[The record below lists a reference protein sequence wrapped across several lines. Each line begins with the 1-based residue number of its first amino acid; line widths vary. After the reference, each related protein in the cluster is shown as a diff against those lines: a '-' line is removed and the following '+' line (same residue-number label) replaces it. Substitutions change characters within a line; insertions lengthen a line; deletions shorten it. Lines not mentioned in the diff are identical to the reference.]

1 MKRNIY
7 FILLFASV
15 ALAITGCKKNSSGDT
30 STPPGISKRVV
41 KYEITGNYTGE
52 LIVVYNDNVN
62 GTTSLISK
70 SLPWS
75 KSLTYANNVLVIGI
89 GGDGF
94 DSKPGV
100 PGQTVTLRIYSGG
113 EVVKSSTN
121 VAGSNGIVIS
131 DALTYQFP

>member
-1 MKRNIY
+1 MKRKIE
-7 FILLFASV
+7 FILLFATV
-15 ALAITGCKKNSSGDT
+15 ALIITGCKKDSSGGA
-30 STPPGISKRVV
+30 TPPAISKRVV

-62 GTTSLISK
+62 GTTSLIIN

-89 GGDGF
+89 GGDGVA
-94 DSKPGV
+94 SKPGV

-113 EVVKSSTN
+113 EVVKSSTK
-121 VAGSNGIVIS
+121 VAGLNGIAIS